1 VLKISNKPLHVII
14 QALDMGNSFNPQN
27 ITKRMVWQCISV
39 IPALCR
45 AKQEGAEFKTS
56 LGCTMILSQKLK

>member
-1 VLKISNKPLHVII
+1 
-14 QALDMGNSFNPQN
+14 MGNSFNPQN